1 MRPIHPNLFARLM
14 RLPEHA
20 RTDLLEFLGATP
32 IADAQLSVMI
42 EDIAGKVERGWRA
55 PRYEPN

>member
-1 MRPIHPNLFARLM
+1 M

-42 EDIAGKVERGWRA
+42 EDIAGKVERGWLGARF
-55 PRYEPN
+55 EPN

>member
-14 RLPEHA
+14 RLPHHA

-42 EDIAGKVERGWRA
+42 EDIAAKVERGLRS
-55 PRYEPN
+55 PRYETN